1 LYVLL
6 FLGKEYSL
14 CSKSSGIHHLP
25 TTLQGTDYWKTVVS
39 LAAPIVFK
47 YIEGLRTQIGDTSKR
62 NSWYLYFNYRALTE
76 KRYYTLKI
84 LVTGLMLSGIFPQNS
99 VSRQIVVDLF
109 DGLQRNERRFAKSKF
124 YKFFSSTLAAV
135 YKNPVKTDFELV
147 SRREFENNYELDFLE
162 TLEAIFTV
170 RWNTP
175 RRVKKQQFRRG
186 YHDKGSK
193 SSESEIARRAAN
205 REEFCFLDKEYR
217 KMLQRMDDP
226 IAQLRKDGYL
236 PLEE

>member
-1 LYVLL
+1 
-6 FLGKEYSL
+6 
-14 CSKSSGIHHLP
+14 
-25 TTLQGTDYWKTVVS
+25 
-39 LAAPIVFK
+39 
-47 YIEGLRTQIGDTSKR
+47 
-62 NSWYLYFNYRALTE
+62 
-76 KRYYTLKI
+76 
-84 LVTGLMLSGIFPQNS
+84 MLSGIFPQNS